1 MVLNDENKEIIERN
15 RVEHDCMCKVVF
27 RIRGNVRWNFAKSSE
42 FTRHIATMVLLEI
55 MYIHTINSGCIEI
68 NVQSWF
74 LRVTNKGINASIVKY
89 VDRPFRLVSAL
100 GEENF
105 HLKYHLKKAF
115 QERYLFLWYS
125 QCSVRLKLEHES
137 SRIQLSG
144 LSVCEKDG
152 RGRWNG
158 SAVRSPPC
166 LLLLAAPSKKSWMWT
181 FSNGC
186 FPAVLKDTW
195 AEYKAISDVLITP
208 NGATVCPLSYFK

>member
-1 MVLNDENKEIIERN
+1 
-15 RVEHDCMCKVVF
+15 MCKVLF

-42 FTRHIATMVLLEI
+42 FTRHIATVVLLEI
-55 MYIHTINSGCIEI
+55 MFIHTISSGCIEI

-89 VDRPFRLVSAL
+89 VDRLFRVVSAL

-105 HLKYHLKKAF
+105 LRYHLKRAF
-115 QERYLFLWYS
+115 RERYLLLWYS

-137 SRIQLSG
+137 SRIQLRG
-144 LSVCEKDG
+144 LRVCEKDG
-152 RGRWNG
+152 RDRRNG

-186 FPAVLKDTW
+186 FLAVLRDT
-195 AEYKAISDVLITP
+195 
-208 NGATVCPLSYFK
+208 

>member
-1 MVLNDENKEIIERN
+1 MEFRKIVWVYKTHRN
-15 RVEHDCMCKVVF
+15 S
-27 RIRGNVRWNFAKSSE
+27 IS
-42 FTRHIATMVLLEI
+42 
-55 MYIHTINSGCIEI
+55 SGCIEI

-89 VDRPFRLVSAL
+89 VDRLFRLVSAL

-105 HLKYHLKKAF
+105 LRYHLKRAF
-115 QERYLFLWYS
+115 RERYLLLWYS

-137 SRIQLSG
+137 SRIQLRG
-144 LSVCEKDG
+144 LRVCEKDG
-152 RGRWNG
+152 RDRRNG

-186 FPAVLKDTW
+186 FLAVLRDTW

>member
-1 MVLNDENKEIIERN
+1 
-15 RVEHDCMCKVVF
+15 MCKVLF

-42 FTRHIATMVLLEI
+42 FTRHIATVVLLEI
-55 MYIHTINSGCIEI
+55 ASIHTINSGCIEI

-89 VDRPFRLVSAL
+89 VDRLFRLVSAL

-105 HLKYHLKKAF
+105 LRYHLKRAF
-115 QERYLFLWYS
+115 RERYLLLWYS
-125 QCSVRLKLEHES
+125 QRSVRLKLEHES
-137 SRIQLSG
+137 SRIQLRG
-144 LSVCEKDG
+144 LRVCEKDG
-152 RGRWNG
+152 RDRRNG

-186 FPAVLKDTW
+186 FLAVLRDT
-195 AEYKAISDVLITP
+195 
-208 NGATVCPLSYFK
+208 